1 MKLLFL
7 DPPGFQ
13 HQGYNLGLAM
23 LCGSLAGEGHQTLV
37 FDRNEG
43 GDLEQVISAFS
54 PQVIGVSI
62 KTATY
67 SAGVR
72 LAEQAAAIQ
81 PDALIVAG
89 GPHPTIEPE
98 DVLSGSRAINVALSG
113 EAERAVVD
121 LTRRLGEIGEKYLRE
136 QCIRSRTGQDSAE
149 LTEALADVPGIGYR
163 SGSGQV
169 YKNPVELIH
178 DLDSLPFPRLES
190 FINVDA
196 GSRPYHL
203 MTSRGCPFRCAYCS
217 VRSIAGR
224 RLRTR
229 SVEHVVE
236 ELLFAKS
243 CYGMSGFEIDD
254 DNFTLKLDRAKM
266 FCEVLLQ
273 RRVDLP
279 WYLPNGIRAE
289 MLDSELAY
297 LLAKANC
304 HTVALGIETAD
315 PDVLRTIHKGMT
327 PESVT
332 SAVDLLHAEG
342 IRVMGFFIVGLPGSD
357 LQSDLRTIDFERNL
371 ALDDRIYNA
380 YVPYPCTE
388 GYEWAEKHGRFL
400 ADYRDALHFSDREET
415 VFETPEY
422 PAGQRKAA
430 MTLAR
435 LGTTKLQE
443 SDFALLSELVLTGL
457 DQDTLVIEVES
468 YCPDI
473 QRVLRMFTPLTVLHI
488 RDRSTMEMLCEEPD
502 GHISF
507 RAPLSEGWSDDLTLA
522 MGVARALAGRRFQL
536 MVIPQIH
543 SYLMLS
549 LAARCKHRFQYTF
562 TRQLSSVN
570 PRQMLLESPTTFF
583 RSRFRGSLQQAVPD
597 PMDGLEHSYRLWRDA
612 QGLMERARQWGDR
625 ARRIPDWLGEIPA
638 SAGFALASEL
648 SIRALRLRR
657 FIGKKKR

>member
-203 MTSRGCPFRCAYCS
+203 MTSRGCPFRCSYCS

-254 DNFTLKLDRAKM
+254 DNFTLKLDM
-266 FCEVLLQ
+266 
-273 RRVDLP
+273 P
-279 WYLPNGIRAE
+279 
-289 MLDSELAY
+289 
-297 LLAKANC
+297 
-304 HTVALGIETAD
+304 
-315 PDVLRTIHKGMT
+315 
-327 PESVT
+327 
-332 SAVDLLHAEG
+332 
-342 IRVMGFFIVGLPGSD
+342 
-357 LQSDLRTIDFERNL
+357 
-371 ALDDRIYNA
+371 
-380 YVPYPCTE
+380 
-388 GYEWAEKHGRFL
+388 
-400 ADYRDALHFSDREET
+400 
-415 VFETPEY
+415 
-422 PAGQRKAA
+422 
-430 MTLAR
+430 
-435 LGTTKLQE
+435 
-443 SDFALLSELVLTGL
+443 
-457 DQDTLVIEVES
+457 
-468 YCPDI
+468 
-473 QRVLRMFTPLTVLHI
+473 
-488 RDRSTMEMLCEEPD
+488 
-502 GHISF
+502 
-507 RAPLSEGWSDDLTLA
+507 
-522 MGVARALAGRRFQL
+522 
-536 MVIPQIH
+536 
-543 SYLMLS
+543 
-549 LAARCKHRFQYTF
+549 
-562 TRQLSSVN
+562 
-570 PRQMLLESPTTFF
+570 
-583 RSRFRGSLQQAVPD
+583 
-597 PMDGLEHSYRLWRDA
+597 
-612 QGLMERARQWGDR
+612 
-625 ARRIPDWLGEIPA
+625 
-638 SAGFALASEL
+638 
-648 SIRALRLRR
+648 
-657 FIGKKKR
+657 

>member
-7 DPPGFQ
+7 DPPGYQ

-23 LCGSLAGEGHQTLV
+23 LCGALAGEGHQTLI

-43 GDLEQVISAFS
+43 GDLEQVISAFA
-54 PQVIGVSI
+54 PHVIGVSV

-67 SAGVR
+67 TSGIR

-81 PDALIVAG
+81 PSALILAG

-98 DVLSGSRAINVALSG
+98 DVLAGSRAVNVALSG
-113 EAERAVVD
+113 EAEQAIVT
-121 LTRRLGEIGEKYLRE
+121 LTRRLDQLGLKYLGE
-136 QCIRSRTGQDSAE
+136 QCSRSRTGQDASE
-149 LTEALADVPGIGYR
+149 LYEALADVPGIVYR
-163 SGSGQV
+163 GGSGQIQ
-169 YKNPVELIH
+169 KNPVEVIH
-178 DLDSLPFPRLES
+178 DLDALSFPRLES

-224 RLRTR
+224 RLRVR

-236 ELLFAKS
+236 ELLFARS
-243 CYGMSGFEIDD
+243 CYGIQGFEIDD

-297 LLAKANC
+297 LLRRANC
-304 HTVALGIETAD
+304 HTVALGIESAD
-315 PDVLRTIHKGMT
+315 PEVLKVIHKGMS
-327 PESVT
+327 PEVVT
-332 SAVDLLHAEG
+332 RAVELLHAEG

-357 LQSDLRTIDFERNL
+357 LGSDLRTIDFERNL

-380 YVPYPCTE
+380 YVPYPFTE

-415 VFETPEY
+415 VFETDAY
-422 PAGQRKAA
+422 PANQRKAA

-457 DQDTLVIEVES
+457 DQDTMVIEVES

-473 QRVLRMFTPLTVLHI
+473 HDVLRMFTPLTVLHI
-488 RDRSTMEMLCEEPD
+488 KDRSSKEIICEEPD

-507 RAPLSEGWSDDLTLA
+507 RAPLSEGWNEDLTLA
-522 MGVARALAGRRFQL
+522 MSIARALAGRRFQL

-549 LAARCKHRFQYTF
+549 LAARAKHRFQYTY
-562 TRQLSSVN
+562 TRQLSSVD
-570 PRQMLLESPTTFF
+570 PRRMLTESPTTFF
-583 RSRFRGSLQQAVPD
+583 RSRFRGTLQQAVPD
-597 PMDGLEHSYRLWRDA
+597 PMDGVEAGYRLWRDVKGVG
-612 QGLMERARQWGDR
+612 QRLRHWGERARR
-625 ARRIPDWLGEIPA
+625 VPDWLGEIPT
-638 SAGFALASEL
+638 STGFAVASEL

-657 FIGKKKR
+657 TIGRKR